1 MTRPGPLSALL
12 ALLVAASPLSAQGR
26 RRRHRPPPRAAASRP
41 VDLRLLRT
49 ERASAASAALA
60 LPTMLPAVTRCI
72 EQARAVD
79 PASVATIRHVDV
91 VVSLTLG
98 GRATAVTFD
107 PPLLAR
113 GLSACLGDALLTWR
127 QSGVIHPRASVYL
140 ALELRPR

>member
-12 ALLVAASPLSAQGR
+12 ALLLAASPLSAQGR
-26 RRRHRPPPRAAASRP
+26 RRRHRPPPRATASRP
-41 VDLRLLRT
+41 IDLRLLRT
-49 ERASAASAALA
+49 ERASAASASLA

-79 PASVATIRHVDV
+79 PAALGSIRHVDV

-127 QSGVIHPRASVYL
+127 QPGVTHPRASVYL

>member
-1 MTRPGPLSALL
+1 MIRTGALSTLL

-26 RRRHRPPPRAAASRP
+26 RRRHRPPPRATASRP

-60 LPTMLPAVTRCI
+60 IPTMLPGVDRCI
-72 EQARAVD
+72 ERARAVD
-79 PASVATIRHVDV
+79 PASLATIRRVDV

-113 GLSACLGDALLTWR
+113 GLSACLGDALLSWR
-127 QSGVIHPRASVYL
+127 QPGVTHPRASVYL

>member
-1 MTRPGPLSALL
+1 VTRHGPLSALL
-12 ALLVAASPLSAQGR
+12 ALLVAASPLAAQGR
-26 RRRHRPPPRAAASRP
+26 RRRHRPPPRATASRP

-49 ERASAASAALA
+49 ERASAAASSLA
-60 LPTMLPAVTRCI
+60 LPTMLPAVIRCV
-72 EQARAVD
+72 EQARSVD
-79 PASVATIRHVDV
+79 PAALATIRRVV

-127 QSGVIHPRASVYL
+127 QPGVIHPRASVFL